1 MIIRQ
6 IAEEFA
12 PNNIKL
18 PSQRKHQLTKNFK
31 EQLPIILN
39 ALRGLLEHEISKVT
53 NNRFPDETSKRLSEL
68 GLGLEVCLRFL
79 FSRSFFFLFFELNR
93 SFIAISELDSNER
106 SFKSPIPQ
114 CAI

>member
-79 FSRSFFFLFFELNR
+79 FSRSFFFSLF
-93 SFIAISELDSNER
+93 
-106 SFKSPIPQ
+106 
-114 CAI
+114 